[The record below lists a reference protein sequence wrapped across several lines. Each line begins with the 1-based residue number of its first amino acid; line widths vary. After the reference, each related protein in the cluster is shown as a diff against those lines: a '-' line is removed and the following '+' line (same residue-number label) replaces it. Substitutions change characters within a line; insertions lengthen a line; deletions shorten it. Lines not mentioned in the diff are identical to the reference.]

1 MLRSRIT
8 KYLKRSAQRLW
19 QKYFVR
25 RFNTR
30 VLCLSRTYITC
41 EQSYII
47 LRRRTILYTEAFTK
61 VSASMVNVTQV
72 IQMNLNGLIGQAG
85 KGMKQEPQEQG
96 RDNSNDF
103 RINIFRLGR
112 N

>member
-1 MLRSRIT
+1 
-8 KYLKRSAQRLW
+8 
-19 QKYFVR
+19 
-25 RFNTR
+25 
-30 VLCLSRTYITC
+30 
-41 EQSYII
+41 
-47 LRRRTILYTEAFTK
+47 
-61 VSASMVNVTQV
+61 MVNVTQV